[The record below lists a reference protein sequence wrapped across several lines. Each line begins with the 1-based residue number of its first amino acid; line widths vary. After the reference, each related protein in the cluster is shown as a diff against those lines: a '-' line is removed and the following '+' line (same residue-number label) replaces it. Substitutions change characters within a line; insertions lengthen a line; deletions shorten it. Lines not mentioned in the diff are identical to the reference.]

1 MTLLEAQD
9 ENAALE
15 RLHELG
21 CTDGLPV
28 VVPTPKR
35 VERFVLET
43 LLDPDLSLGS
53 MGPLGGNVSIELMAA
68 CAVMAGC
75 RPDYMPVVL
84 AAVKAVLD
92 PTFDATEMQATTH
105 CTAPLVIVN
114 GPVRN
119 HVGMACGFGALGPGH
134 RANASIGRALRL
146 TMINAGGVKPGTSDM
161 ALLGH
166 PGKFTYCFGEDEEN
180 SPFEPL
186 HVQRGFDREQSVVTV
201 VGAEAPHSVLSII
214 DGDDPRGATLLLKQL
229 ARCLANVGSNN
240 ANFRGGQAVVVVN
253 PEHASVLKKAGYTAA
268 SIRSAIV
275 EHARNPL
282 SVLREINSA
291 IPAPTRTSADTSND
305 PLIAAFRSPDDILL
319 VHAGGGGL
327 YSMVMPSWA
336 AGPHFNRAVSVVVN
350 TDEACAVPGAT
361 NRA

>member
-1 MTLLEAQD
+1 VTLIEALD
-9 ENAALE
+9 EQAALE
-15 RLHELG
+15 HLHELG

-28 VVPTPKR
+28 VIPTPQR
-35 VERFVLET
+35 VERFVLAT
-43 LLDPDLSLGS
+43 SLDPDLSLGS
-53 MGPLGGNVSIELMAA
+53 MGPLGGNVTIELMAA

-75 RPDYMPVVL
+75 TPDYMPVVL
-84 AAVKAVLD
+84 AAVQAVLD
-92 PTFDATEMQATTH
+92 PSFDATEMQATTH

-114 GPVRN
+114 GPVRL

-146 TMINAGGVKPGTSDM
+146 TMTNAGGVKPGTSDM

-166 PGKFTYCFGEDEEN
+166 PGKFTYCFGEDEEHT
-180 SPFEPL
+180 PFEPL
-186 HVQRGFDREQSVVTV
+186 HVQRGFDRDQSVVTV

-214 DGDDPRGATLLLKQL
+214 DGDDPDGANLLLRQL

-240 ANFRGGQAVVVVN
+240 ANFRDGQAVVVIN
-253 PEHASVLKKAGYTAA
+253 PEHASVLAKAGHNAA

-275 EHARNPL
+275 EHAQNPL
-282 SVLREINSA
+282 SVLREVNRA
-291 IPAPTRTSADTSND
+291 IPARETD
-305 PLIAAFRSPDDILL
+305 PMIAAFRSPEDILV

-336 AGPHFNRAVSVVVN
+336 AGPHANRAVSVAVA
-350 TDEACAVPGAT
+350 TDEACAIPGAT
-361 NRA
+361 SRG